1 MEMIELDG
9 EAGGGQLLRT
19 ALSLSLCTGIG
30 FTMEQ
35 IRARRSRPGLMRQHL
50 TAVRAAT
57 DIGQADVTGAE
68 LGSARLRF
76 APGPVRAGDY
86 RFSTGSAGS
95 TTLVL
100 QTVLPALWHA
110 DAPSRLWIEGG
121 THNPMAPCAG
131 FIANTYLPAL
141 HAMGVDVHLE
151 LLKHGF
157 YPAGGG
163 SLQAT
168 VQPATALRNLALL
181 ERGETTSME
190 AFAILSALDSQIGH
204 RELRVLGKELGLD
217 ADALHLRSVKPPV
230 GPGNALSVK
239 IGHAGHVATFTGYG
253 QRGVQAEQVALQL
266 ARQVKAYLASPA
278 YACEHLADQ
287 LLLPMAL
294 AGGGEFTTHCLSDHL
309 QSNARLIE
317 KFLPVEIHWRQE
329 GEHVWRVAV
338 ES

>member
-30 FTMEQ
+30 FTMER

-50 TAVRAAT
+50 TAVRAAAE
-57 DIGQADVTGAE
+57 IGQADVTGAE
-68 LGSARLRF
+68 LGSMRLRF
-76 APGPVRAGDY
+76 VPGPVTAGDY
-86 RFSTGSAGS
+86 RFSTSSAGS

-100 QTVLPALWHA
+100 QTVWPALWQA

-121 THNPMAPCAG
+121 THNPMAPCAD
-131 FIANTYLPAL
+131 FIADTYLPAL
-141 HAMGVDVHLE
+141 QAMGVGASVE

-163 SLQAT
+163 SLHAS
-168 VQPATALRNLALL
+168 VQPASALRRLALHA
-181 ERGETTSME
+181 RGDTSSIE
-190 AFAILSALDSQIGH
+190 AFAMLSALDSQIGH

-217 ADALHLRSVKPPV
+217 ADALHLRSIKPPV
-230 GPGNALSVK
+230 GPGNALLVK
-239 IGHAGHVATFTGYG
+239 IGHAGHVATFTAYG
-253 QRGVQAEQVALQL
+253 QRGVQAEQVALKL
-266 ARQVKAYLASPA
+266 AHEVKAYLASTA

-287 LLLPMAL
+287 LVLPMAL
-294 AGGGEFTTHCLSDHL
+294 AGGGEFTTHRLSDHL

-317 KFLPVEIHWRQE
+317 KFLPVDIRWQQQS
-329 GEHVWRVAV
+329 EHVWRVVV